1 MFRKKTPSQMT
12 EFEKEAMV
20 HTDALY
26 RSALRMTKN
35 PSDAEDLVQETLLK
49 AYRSF
54 DRFETGT
61 NAKAW
66 LFKIMTNTF
75 INNYRSKQKEA
86 ASVSFD
92 DVDDSVMHSQ
102 MSVQLAEGG
111 DPERDFYNKIIDRD
125 IVEAVEKLPEEF
137 RLVVV
142 LAFNEGFAYQE
153 IADILGIQVGTVKS
167 RLHRG
172 RKMLQKLLW
181 EYAKERGVVVKE
193 DSAKEAA
200 EQ

>member
-1 MFRKKTPSQMT
+1 MFRNKAKSLKS
-12 EFEKEAMV
+12 EFELEAMV

-26 RSALRMTKN
+26 RTALRMTKN
-35 PSDAEDLVQETLLK
+35 ASDAEDLVQETLLK

-54 DRFETGT
+54 DRFEKGT

-75 INNYRSKQKEA
+75 INNYRARQKEST
-86 ASVSFD
+86 SVSFD
-92 DVDDSVMHSQ
+92 DIDDSVMHT
-102 MSVQLAEGG
+102 QLPGLVAESS
-111 DPERDFYNKIIDRD
+111 DPEKDFFNKIIDRD
-125 IVEAVEKLPEEF
+125 VVAAIEKLPEEF
-137 RLVVV
+137 RMVVV

-153 IADILGIQVGTVKS
+153 IADIMGIQVGTVKS

-172 RKMLQKLLW
+172 RKILQKLLW
-181 EYAKERGVVVKE
+181 EYANDKDR
-193 DSAKEAA
+193 AKEQA

>member
-1 MFRKKTPSQMT
+1 MFRKKTKSHKT
-12 EFEKEAMV
+12 EFEREAMV
-20 HTDALY
+20 HVEALY
-26 RSALRMTKN
+26 RTALRMTKN
-35 PSDAEDLVQETLLK
+35 ASDAEDLVQETLLK

-66 LFKIMTNTF
+66 LFRIMTNTF
-75 INNYRSKQKEA
+75 INTYRAKQKEST
-86 ASVSFD
+86 SVSFD
-92 DVDDSVMHSQ
+92 EVDDGYLHSQ
-102 MSVQLAEGG
+102 ITGGVSESG
-111 DPERDFYNKIIDRD
+111 DPEKDFFNKILDRD
-125 IVEAVEKLPEEF
+125 VVAAIEQLPEEF
-137 RLVVV
+137 RMVVV

-172 RKMLQKLLW
+172 RKILQKLLW
-181 EYAKERGVVVKE
+181 DYAHQAGISTERT
-193 DSAKEAA
+193 

>member
-1 MFRKKTPSQMT
+1 MFRNKAKSLKS
-12 EFEKEAMV
+12 EFEQEAMV

-26 RSALRMTKN
+26 RTALRMTKN

-54 DRFETGT
+54 DRFEQGT

-75 INNYRSKQKEA
+75 INNYRAKQKEST
-86 ASVSFD
+86 SVSFD
-92 DVDDSVMHSQ
+92 DIDDSVMHT
-102 MSVQLAEGG
+102 QLPGLVAESS
-111 DPERDFYNKIIDRD
+111 DPEKEFFNKIIDRD
-125 IVEAVEKLPEEF
+125 VVAAIEKLPEEF
-137 RLVVV
+137 RMVVV

-153 IADILGIQVGTVKS
+153 IADIMGIQVGTVKS

-172 RKMLQKLLW
+172 RKILQKLLW
-181 EYAKERGVVVKE
+181 EYANNSDREKER
-193 DSAKEAA
+193 A

>member
-1 MFRKKTPSQMT
+1 MFRNKTKSLT
-12 EFEKEAMV
+12 SEFEQEAMV

-26 RSALRMTKN
+26 RTALRMTKN
-35 PSDAEDLVQETLLK
+35 ASDAEDLVQETLLK

-54 DRFETGT
+54 DRFEKGT

-75 INNYRSKQKEA
+75 INNYRARQKEST
-86 ASVSFD
+86 SVSFD
-92 DVDDSVMHSQ
+92 DIDDSVMHT
-102 MSVQLAEGG
+102 QLPGLVAESS
-111 DPERDFYNKIIDRD
+111 DPEKDFFNKIIDRD
-125 IVEAVEKLPEEF
+125 VVAAIEKLPEEF
-137 RLVVV
+137 RMVVV

-153 IADILGIQVGTVKS
+153 IADIMGIQVGTVKS

-172 RKMLQKLLW
+172 RKILQKLLW
-181 EYAKERGVVVKE
+181 EYANDKDR
-193 DSAKEAA
+193 AKEQA

>member
-1 MFRKKTPSQMT
+1 MFRNKAKSLKS
-12 EFEKEAMV
+12 EFEQEAMV

-26 RSALRMTKN
+26 RTALRMTKN
-35 PSDAEDLVQETLLK
+35 ASDAEDLVQETLLK

-54 DRFETGT
+54 DRFEKGT

-75 INNYRSKQKEA
+75 INNYRARQKEST
-86 ASVSFD
+86 SVSFD
-92 DVDDSVMHSQ
+92 DIDDSVMHT
-102 MSVQLAEGG
+102 QLPGLVAESS
-111 DPERDFYNKIIDRD
+111 DPEKDFFNKIIDRD
-125 IVEAVEKLPEEF
+125 VVAAIEKLPEEF
-137 RLVVV
+137 RMVVV

-153 IADILGIQVGTVKS
+153 IADIMGIQVGTVKS

-172 RKMLQKLLW
+172 RKILQKLLW
-181 EYAKERGVVVKE
+181 EYANDKDR
-193 DSAKEAA
+193 AKEQA

>member
-1 MFRKKTPSQMT
+1 MFRKNAKSQKKRD
-12 EFEKEAMV
+12 FESEAMV
-20 HTDALY
+20 HTEALY
-26 RSALRMTKN
+26 RTALRMTKN
-35 PSDAEDLVQETLLK
+35 EVDAEDLVQETLLK

-54 DRFETGT
+54 DRFEKGT

-75 INNYRSKQKEA
+75 INNYRAKQKEST
-86 ASVSFD
+86 SVSFD
-92 DVDDSVMHSQ
+92 DVDDSYLHSQ
-102 MSVQLAEGG
+102 LRDKPTETGN
-111 DPERDFYNKIIDRD
+111 PERDFFNKILDKD
-125 IVEAVEKLPEEF
+125 VVEAIEKLPSEF
-137 RLVVV
+137 RMVVV

-181 EYAKERGVVVKE
+181 EYANDGNSRER
-193 DSAKEAA
+193 A

>member
-1 MFRKKTPSQMT
+1 MVGNDARSQKKKD
-12 EFEKEAMV
+12 FESEAMV
-20 HTDALY
+20 HTEALY
-26 RSALRMTKN
+26 RTALRMTKN
-35 PSDAEDLVQETLLK
+35 EVDAEDLVQETLLK

-54 DRFETGT
+54 DRFEKGT

-75 INNYRSKQKEA
+75 INNYRAKQKE
-86 ASVSFD
+86 STSISFD
-92 DVDDSVMHSQ
+92 DVDDSYLHSQ
-102 MSVQLAEGG
+102 LRDKPSETGN
-111 DPERDFYNKIIDRD
+111 PERDFYNKILDKD
-125 IVEAVEKLPEEF
+125 VVEAIEKLPPEF
-137 RLVVV
+137 RMVVV

-153 IADILGIQVGTVKS
+153 IANILGIQVGTVKS

-181 EYAKERGVVVKE
+181 EYANDGTSKERT
-193 DSAKEAA
+193 

>member
-1 MFRKKTPSQMT
+1 MFRNKAKSLKSD
-12 EFEKEAMV
+12 FEQEAMV

-26 RSALRMTKN
+26 RTALRMTKN

-54 DRFETGT
+54 DRFEQGT

-75 INNYRSKQKEA
+75 INNYRAKQKEST
-86 ASVSFD
+86 SVSFD
-92 DVDDSVMHSQ
+92 DIDDSVMHT
-102 MSVQLAEGG
+102 QLPGLVAESS
-111 DPERDFYNKIIDRD
+111 DPEKEFFNKIIDRD
-125 IVEAVEKLPEEF
+125 VVAAIEKLPEEF
-137 RLVVV
+137 RMVVV

-153 IADILGIQVGTVKS
+153 IADIMGIQVGTVKS

-172 RKMLQKLLW
+172 RKILQKLLW
-181 EYAKERGVVVKE
+181 EYANNSDREKER
-193 DSAKEAA
+193 A

>member
-1 MFRKKTPSQMT
+1 MFRNKAKSLKS
-12 EFEKEAMV
+12 EFEQEAMV

-26 RSALRMTKN
+26 RTALRMTKN

-54 DRFETGT
+54 DRFEQGT

-75 INNYRSKQKEA
+75 INNYRARQKEST
-86 ASVSFD
+86 SVSFD
-92 DVDDSVMHSQ
+92 DIDDSVMHT
-102 MSVQLAEGG
+102 QLPGLVAESS
-111 DPERDFYNKIIDRD
+111 DPEKEFFNKIIDRD
-125 IVEAVEKLPEEF
+125 VVAAIEKLPEEF
-137 RLVVV
+137 RMVVV

-153 IADILGIQVGTVKS
+153 IADIMGIQVGTVKS

-172 RKMLQKLLW
+172 RKILQKLLW
-181 EYAKERGVVVKE
+181 EYANNSDKEKER
-193 DSAKEAA
+193 A

>member
-1 MFRKKTPSQMT
+1 MFRNKAKSLKSD
-12 EFEKEAMV
+12 FEQEAMV

-26 RSALRMTKN
+26 RTALRMTKN

-54 DRFETGT
+54 DRFEQGT

-75 INNYRSKQKEA
+75 INNYRAKQKEST
-86 ASVSFD
+86 SVSFD
-92 DVDDSVMHSQ
+92 DIDDSVMHT
-102 MSVQLAEGG
+102 QLPGLVAESS
-111 DPERDFYNKIIDRD
+111 DPEKEFFNKIIDRD
-125 IVEAVEKLPEEF
+125 VVAAIEKLPEEF
-137 RLVVV
+137 RMVVV

-153 IADILGIQVGTVKS
+153 IADIMGIQVGTVKS

-172 RKMLQKLLW
+172 RKILQKLLW
-181 EYAKERGVVVKE
+181 EYANNSDREKER
-193 DSAKEAA
+193 A
-200 EQ
+200 EL

>member
-1 MFRKKTPSQMT
+1 MFRNKAKSLKSD
-12 EFEKEAMV
+12 FEQEAMV

-26 RSALRMTKN
+26 RTALRMTKN

-54 DRFETGT
+54 DRFEQGT

-75 INNYRSKQKEA
+75 INNYRAKQKEST
-86 ASVSFD
+86 SVSFD
-92 DVDDSVMHSQ
+92 DIDDSVMHT
-102 MSVQLAEGG
+102 QLPGMVAESS
-111 DPERDFYNKIIDRD
+111 DPEKEFFNKIIDRD
-125 IVEAVEKLPEEF
+125 VVAAIEKLPEEF
-137 RLVVV
+137 RMVVV

-153 IADILGIQVGTVKS
+153 IADIMGIQVGTVKS

-172 RKMLQKLLW
+172 RKILQKLLW
-181 EYAKERGVVVKE
+181 EYANNSDREKER
-193 DSAKEAA
+193 A

>member
-1 MFRKKTPSQMT
+1 MFGKSSRNQKKHD
-12 EFEKEAMV
+12 FESEAMV
-20 HTDALY
+20 HTEALY
-26 RSALRMTKN
+26 RTALRMTKN
-35 PSDAEDLVQETLLK
+35 EVDAEDLVQETLLK

-54 DRFETGT
+54 DRFEKGT

-75 INNYRSKQKEA
+75 INNYRAKQKE
-86 ASVSFD
+86 STSISYD
-92 DVDDSVMHSQ
+92 DVDDSYLHSQ
-102 MSVQLAEGG
+102 LRDKPSETGN
-111 DPERDFYNKIIDRD
+111 PERDFFNKILDRD
-125 IVEAVEKLPEEF
+125 VVEAIEKLPAEF
-137 RLVVV
+137 RMVVV

-181 EYAKERGVVVKE
+181 EYANDGNSKER
-193 DSAKEAA
+193 A

>member
-1 MFRKKTPSQMT
+1 MFRKKSPGQMT

-54 DRFETGT
+54 DRFEPGT

-92 DVDDSVMHSQ
+92 DIDDSVMHSQ
-102 MSVQLAEGG
+102 MSARLADGG

-181 EYAKERGVVVKE
+181 EYANERGVVVKE
-193 DSAKEAA
+193 ESSKEAA
-200 EQ
+200 E